1 MNELTINLHT
11 ASETPLYEQIYQHIK
26 REIQEGRITSG
37 EKLPSSRSL
46 CKYLEVSRSTVELA
60 YEQLISEGYVEAVPC
75 KGYSRQ
81 NWKGC
86 IVWMSFLLWWE
97 QKKRQRKK
105 SGNIILHRTE
115 SI

>member
-60 YEQLISEGYVEAVPC
+60 YEQLISEGMWKQYRVRVFRGRTGRDVSSGCRSCFGGSRRKDREKRVE
-75 KGYSRQ
+75 
-81 NWKGC
+81 
-86 IVWMSFLLWWE
+86 I
-97 QKKRQRKK
+97 
-105 SGNIILHRTE
+105 
-115 SI
+115 